1 MPAQKY
7 PVVREEGDGLNGSLW
22 DTGEFSDVK
31 VICQGEQM
39 SLHRAILCRCP
50 WFKENFE
57 ILTGS
62 RYEIKLDRFPP
73 DLIRCL
79 VFFIYTT
86 EIQHQR
92 LQLSGL
98 IPRFDHG
105 TFATL
110 YEMGSYFKFPK
121 FKDALID
128 MGTTSLNQLASSRL
142 SGDRFK
148 KSQID
153 EILAGVKKAYAGSMY
168 KQAALRSLYVAF
180 FTQHYSKVREVRYF
194 YQAIDPI
201 PVFTKDMKESLGLS
215 DEEWDNAKGDVKCD
229 AKGGKKNGKKD
240 ASKGGSKDGVSKGG
254 GSKDSS

>member
-1 MPAQKY
+1 MFLKA
-7 PVVREEGDGLNGSLW
+7 N
-22 DTGEFSDVK
+22 
-31 VICQGEQM
+31 
-39 SLHRAILCRCP
+39 
-50 WFKENFE
+50 
-57 ILTGS
+57 
-62 RYEIKLDRFPP
+62 
-73 DLIRCL
+73 LI
-79 VFFIYTT
+79 VN
-86 EIQHQR
+86 
-92 LQLSGL
+92 LSGL

-153 EILAGVKKAYAGSMY
+153 EVLAGVKKAYAGSMY

-229 AKGGKKNGKKD
+229 AKGGKRMSLDLHRICCCEANTDTETHTTPTTSCSTRATSMRRGSSKTASSGRCINISSTGSCSSRTRSSRFADTTLRSLSPDTTSAGNGTNLAVQATGCKTQAK
-240 ASKGGSKDGVSKGG
+240 
-254 GSKDSS
+254 

>member
-1 MPAQKY
+1 M
-7 PVVREEGDGLNGSLW
+7 
-22 DTGEFSDVK
+22 
-31 VICQGEQM
+31 
-39 SLHRAILCRCP
+39 
-50 WFKENFE
+50 
-57 ILTGS
+57 
-62 RYEIKLDRFPP
+62 

-153 EILAGVKKAYAGSMY
+153 EVLAGVKKAYAGPI
-168 KQAALRSLYVAF
+168 
-180 FTQHYSKVREVRYF
+180 KVREVRYF

-201 PVFTKDMKESLGLS
+201 PVFTKDMKESLDLS
-215 DEEWDNAKGDVKCD
+215 DEEWDGAKGD
-229 AKGGKKNGKKD
+229 AKGGKKDGKKD
-240 ASKGGSKDGVSKGG
+240 GPKGGAKG
-254 GSKDSS
+254 SS